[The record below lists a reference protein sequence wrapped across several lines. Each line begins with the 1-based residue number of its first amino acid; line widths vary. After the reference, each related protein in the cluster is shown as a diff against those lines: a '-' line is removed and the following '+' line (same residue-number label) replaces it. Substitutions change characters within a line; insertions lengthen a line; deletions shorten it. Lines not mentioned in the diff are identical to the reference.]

1 MLLRL
6 PENVYKIHFVGTL
19 NRINHVQEVF
29 KLIHTQNNTKI
40 GNLSI
45 DLYPNLITIRQVKY
59 VTVII
64 PEKAWTGARA
74 EYKDAYVQR
83 YLQQHICDISI
94 TCGQPQVDKQ

>member
-1 MLLRL
+1 MHDTHICM
-6 PENVYKIHFVGTL
+6 N
-19 NRINHVQEVF
+19 
-29 KLIHTQNNTKI
+29 TQNNTNI

-74 EYKDAYVQR
+74 EYKDAYV
-83 YLQQHICDISI
+83 
-94 TCGQPQVDKQ
+94 